1 MPTSTV
7 VSVEEYLSTDYRPDR
22 EYLDGAVVER
32 NLGERSHSRLQTLVC
47 GYILAR
53 EKEWRVVALTEQR
66 VQVRATRFRVPDI
79 CVLAEDDPNE
89 PIVRHPPIVCIEILS
104 RDDRMPAMDQKIS
117 DYLEMGVQHV
127 WFLDPIA
134 GNAFDATKEG
144 IREANEA
151 TLQVADA
158 EIALP
163 IAELFRQLQQR

>member
-7 VSVEEYLSTDYRPDR
+7 VSVEEYLSTDYSPDR

-32 NLGERSHSRLQTLVC
+32 NLGERSHSRLQALVC
-47 GYILAR
+47 SYIMAR
-53 EKEWRVVALTEQR
+53 EKEWRVVALPEQR
-66 VQVRATRFRVPDI
+66 VQVKATRFRVPDV

-89 PIVRHPPIVCIEILS
+89 PIVRHPPMVCIEILS
-104 RDDRMPAMDQKIS
+104 RDDRMPAMDQKIN
-117 DYLEMGVQHV
+117 DYLEMGVRHV

-144 IREANEA
+144 IREVSEA
-151 TLQVADA
+151 TLRAEDT

-163 IAELFRQLQQR
+163 IAELFRELQNR